1 MTLNFKSQKK
11 KMELGSVPSS
21 IFFHFYSE
29 THLYNL
35 HCYWLILNFWRFI
48 DSILSDILKHVGFI
62 L

>member
-1 MTLNFKSQKK
+1 
-11 KMELGSVPSS
+11 MELGSVPSS